1 MTHDY
6 NMDNKTNRVQNAEDR
21 LTSSIARF
29 ESAMERLA
37 GKVEDTSH
45 RMQHVVDI
53 AKHQKD
59 ELLNLK
65 NKTREAV
72 APIMPYVHSAGSASR
87 RMVSGVRENPKPY
100 IWSAIGLIGGLFAL
114 GYFSKNKYDS
124 TAAWEP
130 ESAFTPDSSISTSPT
145 PNFQ

>member
-1 MTHDY
+1 M
-6 NMDNKTNRVQNAEDR
+6 NESNRVQNAEDR

-65 NKTREAV
+65 NKTRDAV
-72 APIMPYVHSAGSASR
+72 APIMPYVYSAGSASR
-87 RMVSGVRENPKPY
+87 RMVSGVRQNPKPY
-100 IWSAIGLIGGLFAL
+100 IWSAIGLIGGLWAL
-114 GYFSKNKYDS
+114 GYFSKKGEYSSMSGTTWDS
-124 TAAWEP
+124 
-130 ESAFTPDSSISTSPT
+130 ESSFTPDSNISSGPT